1 MKKLSIKKS
10 VMSALLL
17 TATVSLQAIPVPA
30 THAVDS
36 LSPLYDLQ
44 LRINNTTQSGSGFQL
59 EIRHGVSLGDNGFVG
74 ALQFNLN
81 DFVSKLA
88 TIDSVVLQLTTQQKG
103 GDVDIRPFATNWDE
117 TGGTTYSFASLQTEI
132 NAAVAATNIK
142 TFTPNWPAK
151 KIFEWDCTTPVN
163 ITNWQTK
170 INITDYVKTFLQ
182 AGGSATM
189 GLLLIP
195 NVPTFSSTGSQFF
208 TKDVTQS
215 NYGVSTTAGFTSEC
229 VSTGTTV
236 SRWSRIMD
244 LLAKTGANQGELYPK
259 LKIYTT
265 TGLGTG
271 VNEANCSLTV
281 ATAGN
286 ELTISGTESGELIR
300 IFNAGGQL
308 VEQRTASGS
317 KEIIRLAAGMYII
330 RAGEEVKKVV
340 M

>member
-1 MKKLSIKKS
+1 MKKFSIKKS

-17 TATVSLQAIPVPA
+17 TATVSLQAKPVPA

-271 VNEANCSLTV
+271 VNHTDNQLFVRA
-281 ATAGN
+281 
-286 ELTISGTESGELIR
+286 SGTQALLRGTEAGQVIR
-300 IFNAGGQL
+300 VYNAGGQL
-308 VEQRTASGS
+308 VKQLTATGS
-317 KEIIRLAAGMYII
+317 EESIRLSAGMYLLKV
-330 RAGEEVKKVV
+330 ENQVLKVV
-340 M
+340 I

>member
-1 MKKLSIKKS
+1 MKKFSIKKS

-59 EIRHGVSLGDNGFVG
+59 EIRHGVVVGDNGFVG

-88 TIDSVVLQLTTQQKG
+88 TIDSVVLQLTTQTKG

-117 TGGTTYSFASLQTEI
+117 TGGTTYSFASMQTEI

-142 TFTPNWPAK
+142 TFTPNLPLK
-151 KIFEWDCTTPVN
+151 KIFEWDCTVPVN
-163 ITNWQTK
+163 ISHWQTK
-170 INITDYVKTFLQ
+170 VNITDYVKSFLQ

-189 GLLLIP
+189 GLLLVP
-195 NVPTFSSTGSQFF
+195 NATTLNATQFF
-208 TKDVTQS
+208 TKDITQS
-215 NYGVSTTAGFTSEC
+215 NYGTSTTAGFTSEC

-236 SRWSRIMD
+236 TRWSRIMD

-271 VNEANCSLTV
+271 VNHTDNQLFVRAMGTQAL
-281 ATAGN
+281 
-286 ELTISGTESGELIR
+286 LSGTEAGQVIR
-300 IFNAGGQL
+300 VYNAGGQL
-308 VEQRTASGS
+308 VKQLTATGS
-317 KEIIRLAAGMYII
+317 EESIRLSAGMYLLKV
-330 RAGEEVKKVV
+330 ENQVLKVV
-340 M
+340 I